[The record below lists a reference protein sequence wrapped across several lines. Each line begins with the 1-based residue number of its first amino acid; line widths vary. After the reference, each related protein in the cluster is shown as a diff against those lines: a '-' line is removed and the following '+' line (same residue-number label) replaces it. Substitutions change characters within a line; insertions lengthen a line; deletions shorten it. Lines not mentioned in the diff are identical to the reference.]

1 LLAHGSISKSRRA
14 SRSTALAR
22 TLQDLAPLSLSALLL
37 TLVLLFGLQGEQIIR
52 QPTVILLLAVPIV
65 IQVYLNAGIAYWL
78 NRALGVEWCAAG
90 PSARSRS
97 SRVAT
102 VIALGVRGVSETDC
116 CRQGGNVGA
125 GQYCASRSPGVDS
138 KLPGP
143 HVGGEFFNFAAWG
156 VAAMNKV
163 MVAGRIVAV
172 ATLFL
177 GPTVLVSAQTQQPTR
192 EDNIWGG
199 KAHQPTQ
206 SDVNQQEK
214 ASGIAPPTQDQQRAN
229 DEVENLYQKLI
240 QPGASAP

>member
-1 LLAHGSISKSRRA
+1 
-14 SRSTALAR
+14 
-22 TLQDLAPLSLSALLL
+22 
-37 TLVLLFGLQGEQIIR
+37 
-52 QPTVILLLAVPIV
+52 
-65 IQVYLNAGIAYWL
+65 
-78 NRALGVEWCAAG
+78 
-90 PSARSRS
+90 
-97 SRVAT
+97 
-102 VIALGVRGVSETDC
+102 
-116 CRQGGNVGA
+116 
-125 GQYCASRSPGVDS
+125 
-138 KLPGP
+138 
-143 HVGGEFFNFAAWG
+143 
-156 VAAMNKV
+156 MNKV
-163 MVAGRIVAV
+163 MVAGRIAAV